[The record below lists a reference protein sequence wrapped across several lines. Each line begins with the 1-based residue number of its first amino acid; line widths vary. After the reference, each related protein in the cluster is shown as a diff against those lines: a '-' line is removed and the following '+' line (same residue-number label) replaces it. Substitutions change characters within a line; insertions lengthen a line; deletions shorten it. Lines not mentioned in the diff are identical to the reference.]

1 MPLKV
6 TSFTVSP
13 EQRERLYR
21 LVPQAG
27 WSILSSTEL
36 SGVLPDLY
44 VAKIDS
50 VIGVSSPTSSGGTC
64 LMLNNLRVDTGTT
77 LIDQDPL
84 GMFVGSTG
92 VSSTAVL
99 VHHGDWDDRSW
110 EASSDLWRQVEASG
124 IGKYYMMNPP
134 EGLRSGKLDEL
145 PKGTSGA
152 LQSVLDALRSRK
164 TTSSA

>member
-6 TSFTVSP
+6 TAFTFSP
-13 EQRERLYR
+13 EQCERLNR
-21 LVPQAG
+21 LVPQVG

-36 SGVLPDLY
+36 SGVLPERY
-44 VAKIDS
+44 IAKIDS
-50 VIGVSSPTSSGGTC
+50 LIGVRSPTSSGGTC
-64 LMLNNLRVDTGTT
+64 LMLNSLRVDPRTT

-84 GMFVGSTG
+84 ALFVGSTG

-110 EASSDLWRQVEASG
+110 EASSDLWRQVEDSG
-124 IGKYYMMNPP
+124 IGKYYMLNPP
-134 EGLRSGKLDEL
+134 GGLRSGSLDEL

-152 LQSVLDALRSRK
+152 LQSVLDALRSRR